1 MSVLK
6 ISLRA
11 GERIFVNGAVL
22 RPDRKVTLEFLNSVT
37 FLLEQHVL
45 KPEDTTTPLKQ
56 LYFMIQTAI
65 MDPKTAEA
73 ALGMAAGSLRLL
85 QSTFTSPDIL
95 SELAIVDDLMRR
107 GRNFECL
114 RVIRRLFPREDEI
127 MKAGTA
133 TQERRAVLDAAVEG
147 RAALCR

>member
-1 MSVLK
+1 MTVLK

-11 GERIFVNGAVL
+11 GEKIFVNGAVL

-45 KPEDTTTPLKQ
+45 KPEDTKTPLKQ

-65 MDPKTAEA
+65 MDPKVADA
-73 ALGMAAGSLRLL
+73 ALEMARGSLRLL
-85 QSTFTSPDIL
+85 RATFTSGEIL
-95 SELAIVDDLMRR
+95 SELAVVDDLLTR

-114 RVIRRLFPREDEI
+114 RVIRKLFPMEDAI
-127 MKAGTA
+127 LKANPMKDERGA
-133 TQERRAVLDAAVEG
+133 TVANEDLGKVAS
-147 RAALCR
+147 CR